1 MNPERRPRVALDA
14 MGGDRAPESV
24 VQGAID
30 AAAHFHD
37 DLEVVL
43 VGDENAIGCY
53 LPATEAQRL
62 GIEIVHT
69 SESIGM
75 GESATTS
82 YRKKRDSS
90 IAVGIKLLGER
101 RVDAFVSAGNTGA
114 VVTASLL
121 GLGRIKG
128 VHRPA
133 ILTIVPT
140 HHGQCLMLDVG
151 ANSDTKPA
159 HLYQFAIMGRVYA
172 QSVSGIPEPT
182 IGLLNIGEESSK
194 GSDLAQAAFK
204 MLTECPGN
212 LNFVGNV
219 EGRDILK
226 GTVDVV
232 VCDGFTGNV
241 ILKFAESVVGMVVG
255 AIRSE
260 LKRSLK
266 FKLGA
271 LLLKPVFA
279 RVRSRLNYEEYGG
292 APLLG
297 VDGVVVIC
305 HGSSSA
311 KAIRNALR
319 VAASG
324 AREGIDA
331 KIAEELSR
339 ELLREEVAG

>member
-1 MNPERRPRVALDA
+1 

-24 VQGAID
+24 VQGAIQ
-30 AAAHFHD
+30 AATDFP
-37 DLEVVL
+37 DLMQVVL
-43 VGDENAIGCY
+43 VGDESAIGEH
-53 LPATEAQRL
+53 LPVERSRQL
-62 GIEIVHT
+62 DIEIVHT
-69 SESIGM
+69 SEAVAM
-75 GESATTS
+75 DESATTS
-82 YRKKRDSS
+82 YRRKRDSS
-90 IAVGIKLLGER
+90 IAVGMKLLSDR

-114 VVTASLL
+114 VVTGSLL

-133 ILTIVPT
+133 IATIVPT

-151 ANSDTKPA
+151 ANSDTKPS
-159 HLYQFAIMGRVYA
+159 HLYQFALMGRVYA
-172 QSVSGIPEPT
+172 KYVHDIESPT

-204 MLTECPGN
+204 MLSEGPDD

-255 AIRSE
+255 AIRNE
-260 LKRSLK
+260 LKQNLK

-297 VDGVVVIC
+297 VDGIVVIC

-319 VAASG
+319 VAANS
-324 AREGIDA
+324 AREGVDS